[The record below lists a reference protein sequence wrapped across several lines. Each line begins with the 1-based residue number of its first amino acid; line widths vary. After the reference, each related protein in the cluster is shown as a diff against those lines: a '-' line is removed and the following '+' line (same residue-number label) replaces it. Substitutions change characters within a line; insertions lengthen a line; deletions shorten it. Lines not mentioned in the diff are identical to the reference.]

1 MFLRME
7 KIKLRQF
14 KEIEGFQGT
23 SIMRLPLY
31 KVRGVNKKEINN
43 KNKRKKYDA
52 SDAGSEVI

>member
-1 MFLRME
+1 ME